1 MSVVKK
7 LSIACLMAL
16 LSACQS
22 VSELSVQKERPENC
36 KFLRVAKVGCVNK
49 SDCGPKIKQEAAKA
63 KANVVVCCDFASD
76 DYIVDDQGRMG
87 LMHILELY
95 QCDA

>member
-1 MSVVKK
+1 MSIVKK
-7 LSIACLMAL
+7 LSIPCLIIF

-22 VSELSVQKERPENC
+22 APKVSVEKERPKNC
-36 KFLRVAKVGCVNK
+36 KSLGVAKVGCVNK